1 MLLLLL
7 SWIIISL
14 SAFRISRWLGLYNP
28 VSYFL
33 SFLSGLAIL
42 LMVATGWALV
52 LPAQWL
58 LPGLLGLAIWEAPE
72 QWGQLKMKSRGRL
85 EWVLLLLICVLPS
98 LLPNWINDESAYY
111 LPSIKWYAE
120 EGFVSGL
127 GQWNI
132 RYALSS
138 SWHVLSAIF
147 YWDFFPDRIWNF
159 NGLLLFLFCLDY
171 LRRQEKLLPLVPL
184 ILLSA
189 PFINAPS
196 PDLPILLCTAY
207 LMLYHAQLSA
217 REWSLVLLFILGIK
231 ATGLSLLLIG
241 VYPLLRFRL
250 QFLRYAW
257 ILLPFGLL
265 WMLKNQVLTGH
276 LLFPM
281 NSAWLSSDHMLPI
294 NMLTEFRNGVLAE
307 VYGLGFGGKDW
318 IQADLSFSERILG
331 LFKLKPYKVVMNLLI
346 LGSGFMMIL
355 FYASYKVRRI
365 PIMSL
370 WVGVSIALWVM
381 MAPNYRFGL
390 GIGVGAL
397 LILLQGQAL
406 IQFGSVL
413 HRIGLAVLLIA
424 VVWLNTIG
432 TKNVRVVSCG
442 EQREFG
448 LSQLFW
454 PVPYPEVVSEKV
466 EAQVPY
472 YRPGDCLYCGDAPRP
487 CLPDTVKRTH
497 ERMGV
502 RPWTMDHRP

>member
-1 MLLLLL
+1 MLFLIT
-7 SWIIISL
+7 SWIIVGF
-14 SAFRISRWLGLYNP
+14 SAFRVSRWLGLYNP
-28 VSYFL
+28 VSFFL
-33 SFLSGLAIL
+33 SFLNGLAVL
-42 LMVATGWALV
+42 LMAATAWALV

-58 LPGLLGLAIWEAPE
+58 LPGLIGLAILEFPE
-72 QWGQLKMKSRGRL
+72 QWQQFKLKSRSRL
-85 EWVLLLLICVLPS
+85 EWMLLLLICVVPS
-98 LLPNWINDESAYY
+98 VLPNWINDESAYY

-120 EGFVSGL
+120 VGYAEGL

-132 RYALSS
+132 RYALAS
-138 SWHVLSAIF
+138 SWHLLSAIF
-147 YWDFFPDRIWNF
+147 YWDFLPDRIWNF
-159 NGLLLFLFCLDY
+159 NGLLLFLFSMDY
-171 LRRQEKLLPLVPL
+171 LRRQEKLLPLVPV

-217 REWSLVLLFILGIK
+217 REWSFVLLFVLGIK

-265 WMLKNQVLTGH
+265 WMLKNQFLTGH
-276 LLFPM
+276 LLFPI
-281 NSAWLSSDHMLPI
+281 NSAWVLSKYTLPAAMLA
-294 NMLTEFRNGVLAE
+294 EFRNGVLAE
-307 VYGLGFGGKDW
+307 VYGLGFSGKDW
-318 IQADLSFSERILG
+318 LESGLGFGDRILG
-331 LFKLKPYKVVMNLLI
+331 LFKMKPYKVIMNLLI
-346 LGSGFMMIL
+346 LGGGFMVML
-355 FYASYKVRRI
+355 FYASYKVRKI
-365 PIMSL
+365 PVMSIWVAISLVL
-370 WVGVSIALWVM
+370 WLV

-406 IQFGSVL
+406 IQFGPVW
-413 HRIGLAVLLIA
+413 HRLALVALLAA

-442 EQREFG
+442 EPHEFG
-448 LSQLFW
+448 LSQLLW

-466 EAQVPY
+466 EADLPY
-472 YRPGDCLYCGDAPRP
+472 YRPGDCLYCGDTPRP

-497 ERMGV
+497 EGFGV
-502 RPWTMDHRP
+502 SPWTMDHRP